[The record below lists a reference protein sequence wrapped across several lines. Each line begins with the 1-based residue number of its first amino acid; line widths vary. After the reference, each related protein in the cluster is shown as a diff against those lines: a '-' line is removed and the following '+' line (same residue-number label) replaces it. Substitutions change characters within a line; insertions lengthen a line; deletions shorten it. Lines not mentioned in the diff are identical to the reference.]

1 MSVIYKKEFL
11 QQNTFWKDPSVQR
24 RSVPVKLLEVLKMAQ
39 RKDAKRK
46 RARSEHGT
54 DCQTD
59 HLKKEKEKKG
69 AYETGH
75 WLARA
80 CPYETTVST
89 SEEHQRRQK
98 RSHPFV
104 RQTVTRLKF
113 HHATFRASCYHHT

>member
-59 HLKKEKEKKG
+59 HLKKEKEKKVHMKQDIG
-69 AYETGH
+69 LHEPA
-75 WLARA
+75 LM
-80 CPYETTVST
+80 
-89 SEEHQRRQK
+89 RQQCL
-98 RSHPFV
+98 HP
-104 RQTVTRLKF
+104 RNIKDDKNE
-113 HHATFRASCYHHT
+113 ATPLSDRPSRD